1 MGLISKK
8 KYEELKKE
16 LERLE
21 GEEMKKISLSL
32 KAAKEQG
39 DLSENAAYAQ
49 AREDERMLLRRIS
62 ELKRVLKTS
71 KIVSE
76 SQSKTKF
83 SGIQFGSR
91 VKLKI
96 GGKIQE
102 FKIVGREESN
112 PKEGLISNE
121 SPLGR
126 VLIGKKPKDEVVVET
141 PRGKKKCVILEV
153 K

>member
-49 AREDERMLLRRIS
+49 VREDQQMLLKRIS
-62 ELKRVLKTS
+62 ELKRILKTS
-71 KIVSE
+71 KVVSE
-76 SQSKTKF
+76 NQIKTK
-83 SGIQFGSR
+83 SSKVQFGSK
-91 VKLKI
+91 VTLKI
-96 GGKIQE
+96 GKEIKKFE
-102 FKIVGREESN
+102 IVGKEESN

-126 VLIGKKPKDEVVVET
+126 ALIGKKLNDEIEIET
-141 PRGKKKCVILEV
+141 PKGKKKGLILKIE
-153 K
+153 